1 MRAIISGV
9 CASLLLAGSPAH
21 ASTPM
26 RPSALPRYRDCGD
39 WLDPGELGK
48 YSLIIMTQL
57 NTGHQPGKLTPEQHE
72 QVRSYLR
79 EGGRILLHGSAPIY
93 LCGRIPGTR

>member
-1 MRAIISGV
+1 MRIIGATI
-9 CASLLLAGSPAH
+9 CASLLFAASD
-21 ASTPM
+21 ASTVK
-26 RPSALPRYRDCGD
+26 RPPPLPRYRDCGD

-48 YSLIIMTQL
+48 YCLVIMTQL